1 MGVISCS
8 QEIIPV
14 FVTSEL
20 TEMLGFQNVVA
31 KNKIVTADESNVKE
45 EMNLRN
51 LVIRCIKIS

>member
-20 TEMLGFQNVVA
+20 TEMLGFQNAVA